1 MYQLPKALPDE
12 LLLSRL
18 IRFIT
23 ISGISSSEFLQTCFG
38 SKRISLHPF
47 LTSGLSSIA
56 KVCHESTNLL
66 LNEQTLTPLF
76 CFFLPVHARNLQK
89 MIVTINGARAFRSSQ
104 LVSFESGHSLGLKS
118 CPLCVEHDLLKYGI
132 SYWHVSHQVP
142 GVDTCGYHGAR
153 LSFLKLTQR
162 QRLIKWLLPQP
173 EIDIRYSPLIEYEVA
188 KFSTKLLSL
197 LAARQ
202 HMNQITEVYRHYL
215 KENGYLTPNGRVRR
229 KAVMQEF
236 FKYIENHSQTNPAMV
251 PRTQQDYRY
260 VSQLLEAGGSH
271 HPYRH
276 LLFGTWLLGDASQAF
291 SNLPKADFSD
301 KKNTPEPVN
310 NISNKCLN
318 LLKAGSSL
326 AHTSRVTGKSRCY
339 LKRIA
344 LLNGISLNLK
354 PKTLTQQVTN
364 AICSLAYSGF
374 HRREIARRCGVGI
387 GSVEQTISSHSGLVE
402 RRKQCHFQSARR
414 KNRFVILKYLGSHPV
429 SIRNDVKQQCNSAF
443 YWLYLNDRAWLEE
456 KLPIACKPKGRY

>member
-12 LLLSRL
+12 LLFSRL

-38 SKRISLHPF
+38 TNRISLHPF

-56 KVCHESTNLL
+56 KVCNEDTDLL

-89 MIVTINGARAFRSSQ
+89 MIVTNNGARAFRSSQ
-104 LVSFESGHSLGLKS
+104 LVSFESGQSLGLKS
-118 CPLCVEHDLLKYGI
+118 CPLCVEHDLLTYGI
-132 SYWHVSHQVP
+132 SYWHVSHQIP
-142 GVDTCGYHGAR
+142 GVDTCGYHGAG

-173 EIDIRYSPLIEYEVA
+173 ETDIRNSPLIEYKVA
-188 KFSTKLLSL
+188 NFSTQLLSL
-197 LAARQ
+197 LASRQ
-202 HMNQITEVYRHYL
+202 HLNQITEVYRHYL
-215 KENGYLTPNGRVRR
+215 KENDYLTPNGRVRR

-236 FKYIENHSQTNPAMV
+236 SKFIKNHSQTNPAIV

-291 SNLPKADFSD
+291 SSPPEADFSNM
-301 KKNTPEPVN
+301 KKTPEIVN
-310 NISNKCLN
+310 NISNKCQKY
-318 LLKAGSSL
+318 LKAGMSL
-326 AHTSRVTGKSRCY
+326 AHISRETGKSRCY

-354 PKTLTQQVTN
+354 PKTLTQQVID
-364 AICSLAYSGF
+364 AICTLAYSGF

-414 KNRFVILKYLGSHPV
+414 KNRLDILRYLASHPE
-429 SIRNDVKQQCNSAF
+429 SIRNDIKQQCSSAF
-443 YWLYLNDRAWLEE
+443 YWLYLNDRIWLE
-456 KLPIACKPKGRY
+456 KQLPKACKPKGRY